1 MATKKAAK
9 HVLSAEGRQRIID
22 AQKAR
27 WAGKTAKKV
36 TAKKKAKKAEPEV
49 FPQVPGRN
57 LVFDRPAV
65 EAENQKQ
72 NAEQSITTD
81 GMFDNRLNA
90 LDQRANANQDRYED
104 AESALIRE
112 MKYHELRAQEIR
124 FYLQQRGYGF
134 D

>member
-9 HVLSAEGRQRIID
+9 RVLSAEGRQRIID

-36 TAKKKAKKAEPEV
+36 PARKKAKKAEPTLVTRLFDKLSEADE
-49 FPQVPGRN
+49 PQKRSV
-57 LVFDRPAV
+57 
-65 EAENQKQ
+65 
-72 NAEQSITTD
+72 EQSVTTD
-81 GMFDNRLNA
+81 GVFENRLDA

-112 MKYHELRAQEIR
+112 MKYHELRAQEIK
-124 FYLQQRGYGF
+124 FYLQQCGYSF